1 MRHVLGIDR
10 AQLLSHPE
18 HTLTPRHQR
27 DLEALV
33 QRRRQREP
41 LPYILGAREFYRL
54 DFIVT
59 PAVMV
64 PRQET
69 ESLVEHALGW
79 ARTRAHITIADIGT
93 GSGCIA
99 VSLAL
104 HLPGT
109 AIIAMDISAAALKVA
124 QRNIR
129 RHRVQRSVRLVEG
142 DLAEPLSEPVDML
155 VANLPYVRDDDVPWL
170 PPEVRDYEPREA
182 LDGGPDGTTLIS
194 ALLRQAPSRLKPGG
208 VVILEMDPRQRDT
221 LAQAAVQVFPGAA
234 VRVVKDLAGRDRV
247 LVVQS

>member
-1 MRHVLGIDR
+1 MRRVLGLDR

-18 HTLTPRHQR
+18 HALTPRHQR
-27 DLEALV
+27 DVEALV

-41 LPYILGAREFYRL
+41 LPYILGAREFYGL

-69 ESLVEHALGW
+69 ESLVEQALGW
-79 ARTRAHITIADIGT
+79 ARTRAHVTIADIGT

-99 VSLAL
+99 VSLAV

-109 AIIAMDISAAALKVA
+109 AIIAVDISLAALKVA
-124 QRNIR
+124 RRNVR

-142 DLAEPLSEPVDML
+142 DLAGPLSEPVDML
-155 VANLPYVRDDDVPWL
+155 VANLPYVRDDEL
-170 PPEVRDYEPREA
+170 ASLQPEVRDYEPREA
-182 LDGGPDGTTLIS
+182 LAGGPDGTTLIS
-194 ALLRQAPSRLKPGG
+194 ALLKQATSRLKSGG
-208 VVILEMDPRQRDT
+208 VVILEMDPRQREA
-221 LAQAAVQVFPGAA
+221 LARAAVQVFPGAA
-234 VRVVKDLAGRDRV
+234 VRVVKDLAGHDRV